1 MSDNVF
7 FIVELEVK
15 PGQADDLRSVMRDM
29 ADLTRTDEPG
39 TLNYEWFLTED
50 GTACHIYERY
60 ADPAAAVVHS
70 ATFPAELGRR
80 AQAFLPTR
88 LTAYGTITE
97 EIRQKRIE
105 PLLAVLPGLP
115 VVHLD
120 PFGGFAR

>member
-15 PGQADDLRSVMRDM
+15 PGQADDLRSVMREM
-29 ADLTRTDEPG
+29 ANLTRTDEPG
-39 TLNYEWFLTED
+39 TLNYDWFLTED

-60 ADPAAAVVHS
+60 ADSAAAVVHS
-70 ATFPAELGRR
+70 ATFPAELGQRS
-80 AQAFLPTR
+80 QAFLPTR

-115 VVHLD
+115 VVYLD